1 MATILG
7 ALEVS
12 LFPPR
17 IRAWLANQAWMTR
30 WRASPPIG
38 QRGEQAAARYL
49 RRKGFT
55 IVASGQRQ
63 RIGEI
68 DLVAVD
74 SRSKPRTIVFVEV
87 KTRESHAAGHPAE
100 AVDEQKQTRLTR
112 LALAYLKFHS
122 LLDQPARFDVVAI
135 TWPTDARQPTI
146 EHIEN
151 AFEARGSSGMFS

>member
-1 MATILG
+1 MATRSG
-7 ALEVS
+7 ALEVL

-17 IRAWLANQAWMTR
+17 IRAWLTNQPWINR
-30 WRASPPIG
+30 WRPTPTIG
-38 QRGEQAAARYL
+38 QRGEQAAARFL
-49 RRKGFT
+49 QRKGFA
-55 IVASGQRQ
+55 IVARGQRQ

-74 SRSKPRTIVFVEV
+74 SRTSPRTIVFVEV

-100 AVDEQKQTRLTR
+100 AIDEHKQTRLTR

-135 TWPTDARQPTI
+135 TWPSAARQPTI